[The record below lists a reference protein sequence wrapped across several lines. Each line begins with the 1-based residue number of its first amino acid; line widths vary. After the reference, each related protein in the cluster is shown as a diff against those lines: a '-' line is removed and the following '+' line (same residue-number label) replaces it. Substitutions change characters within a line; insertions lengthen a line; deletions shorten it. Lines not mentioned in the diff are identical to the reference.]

1 MSKILSRSAAMA
13 ASLFLA
19 GICAATAAVPAHKLI
34 SQKTAQP
41 SGVAPITRSAH
52 GMVSV
57 KSAFLRSHKFT
68 SKKQASH
75 KFAGVGSDGKK
86 K

>member
-1 MSKILSRSAAMA
+1 MSKILSRSAAMVT
-13 ASLFLA
+13 SLFLA
-19 GICAATAAVPAHKLI
+19 GICAATAAVPAHRMI

-41 SGVAPITRSAH
+41 SGVSPLTRSAH

-57 KSAFLRSHKFT
+57 KSAFLRSHKFV
-68 SKKQASH
+68 SKKQTAH
-75 KFAGVGSDGKK
+75 KFAGVGSNGKK